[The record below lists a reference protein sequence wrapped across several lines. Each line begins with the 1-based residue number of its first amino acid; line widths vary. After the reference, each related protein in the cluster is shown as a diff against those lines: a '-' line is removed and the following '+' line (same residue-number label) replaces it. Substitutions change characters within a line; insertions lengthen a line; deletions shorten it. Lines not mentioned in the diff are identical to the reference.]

1 MTATASASSAGGVS
15 NGHTVVCK
23 GADQSVISKLRNN
36 LEQKE
41 IEKQKVLKNT
51 ANAVDEDPN
60 KSAEIARIRTKGELK
75 GFTPLPPVSVPPPS
89 LQPPAQT
96 LASQPSQSKPIE
108 LELPAKA
115 IIDVNKPTE
124 ILCKMEVESTTSA
137 FDLMDWGSTCNDFLK
152 QLQNGGGASTT
163 KKRTATKGPRRA
175 KLDDGHDTS
184 TSSKSSKD
192 TVVAPPPKPSAS
204 TSKTNDS
211 SSDDEDDNKPLHLL
225 RQQSLSENSKSQND
239 SEPKMNTPSKG
250 SPSSKASKI
259 AKEKQRDKR
268 EREKRL
274 LSLGS
279 SSSDG
284 SDSEHEAV
292 DDRRPA
298 KTSGSFSTPKR
309 KLKSLASQRTPRAS
323 LSNRDDEHSGDVTA
337 PGKKDK
343 MKAAQKKRGRRQSSS
358 DSDVVVQKPA
368 KKTKSKQLL
377 DDSSSNSSSSSGADI
392 DRDDDEGENTSD
404 MNNGPH
410 HDAEETI
417 PAHIVKKK
425 KSSPVANKVEETM
438 TRSKR
443 KRELETQIA
452 NSKVLRNDKMIKCV
466 APPSVDTK
474 STTTTT
480 PTKRQSKSTS
490 ESSAV
495 KGQQPQQQISA
506 SESSKSRTKKRTS
519 PAADSDN
526 DDSKSPNPK
535 RKSTRSSK
543 IQTSSSESEESALS
557 EAEPENVTERLRSR
571 KSKTSPAAL
580 ASSSAE
586 KPNGAKKDEKPLTR
600 RASKCT
606 PTKKA
611 VASAGA
617 IAPELDVSEESRFQP
632 GWEEEVYEFKRSL
645 KIPASLITVGRPSWH
660 RKSTS
665 LPDLDPQHSSDASES
680 FGSEINKKIRAKVS
694 EATSLASTPLKKRP
708 CGGSSSSKKVVVPI
722 AEQATTSDV
731 DSKTKSIIDVLHQ
744 RVFRPMARK
753 KMRQHSNQNEPKI
766 LPQTNEAELLPTPG
780 SKGNVFKSENVF
792 ETAVLKSRTRKEYRA
807 MKNQEIIR
815 EVFGGEDR
823 PASAPPAHFDV
834 AAAAVQVKQEP
845 KAETQ
850 QLTYDQQY
858 DQYLKQM
865 NIDYGERIRKLKG
878 STTAT
883 VTSTTASS
891 TAATPLLIPKIEKMD
906 EDSLLNPD
914 DDETQDTELNACF
927 DANKDALGER
937 VDTPSV
943 LSEVD
948 GATPT
953 SFKGV
958 LKSGKKARSNRHS
971 RRKGSSGKFALHFLF
986 SAVNKRLIRLI
997 SFCRFRLHS
1006 QEEKTIASEC
1016 GRYSNDGD
1024 KTSISGRQ
1032 LFGGERRRRYYTRNS
1047 QLGTE

>member
-1 MTATASASSAGGVS
+1 MATAAATATPTTIASSTSGVS
-15 NGHTVVCK
+15 NGNIVVCK

-51 ANAVDEDPN
+51 ASAVDDDQN
-60 KSAEIARIRTKGELK
+60 KSADIASIIAARIRTKGELK
-75 GFTPLPPVSVPPPS
+75 GFTPLPPVPAPPPS
-89 LQPPAQT
+89 SQPPAQ
-96 LASQPSQSKPIE
+96 APPSQPSQSKPSE
-108 LELPAKA
+108 VESSAKA
-115 IIDVNKPTE
+115 KIIDVVKSAE
-124 ILCKMEVESTTSA
+124 ILCKVEIEPTTSV

-152 QLQNGGGASTT
+152 QLQNGGGSSIT
-163 KKRTATKGPRRA
+163 KKRNATKGPRRV
-175 KLDDGHDTS
+175 KVDDGHETS
-184 TSSKSSKD
+184 TSSKE
-192 TVVAPPPKPSAS
+192 TPIAPPPKPSS

-239 SEPKMNTPSKG
+239 SEPKMKTPNKG
-250 SPSSKASKI
+250 SPPSKASKI

-274 LSLGS
+274 QSLGS
-279 SSSDG
+279 SSSDS
-284 SDSEHEAV
+284 SDSEHEAAG
-292 DDRRPA
+292 DKRPA
-298 KTSGSFSTPKR
+298 KTSGSSTTPKR
-309 KLKSLASQRTPRAS
+309 KPKSLALQRSPRAS
-323 LSNRDDEHSGDVTA
+323 LSNRDDEHSDDVAA

-343 MKAAQKKRGRRQSSS
+343 MKAAQKKRNRSQSSS

-377 DDSSSNSSSSSGADI
+377 DDSSSSSSSSSADN
-392 DRDDDEGENTSD
+392 DHDDDERGNTSGV
-404 MNNGPH
+404 NNDPH

-425 KSSPVANKVEETM
+425 KSLPVANKVEETM

-466 APPSVDTK
+466 APPSGDTK
-474 STTTTT
+474 STTTTTTT
-480 PTKRQSKSTS
+480 PTKRQSKATS
-490 ESSAV
+490 ESSTT
-495 KGQQPQQQISA
+495 KGQQPQQQMSA

-519 PAADSDN
+519 AAADSEN
-526 DDSKSPNPK
+526 DDSKSANPK
-535 RKSTRSSK
+535 RKSTRSLK

-571 KSKTSPAAL
+571 KSKTTAVAPATN
-580 ASSSAE
+580 SDE
-586 KPNGAKKDEKPLTR
+586 KANEAKKEPEKPLTR
-600 RASKCT
+600 RSSKCT

-611 VASAGA
+611 VALAA
-617 IAPELDVSEESRFQP
+617 ATATAPEIDVSEESRFQP

-680 FGSEINKKIRAKVS
+680 FGSEINKKIRAKVT
-694 EATSLASTPLKKRP
+694 EATPLSSTPLKKRP
-708 CGGSSSSKKVVVPI
+708 CGGSASKKVAAPI
-722 AEQATTSDV
+722 AEQATTGDI
-731 DSKTKSIIDVLHQ
+731 DSNPKSIIDVLHQ
-744 RVFRPMARK
+744 RVFRPVARK
-753 KMRQHSNQNEPKI
+753 KMRYHSNQNEPKI

-780 SKGNVFKSENVF
+780 SKGNVFKSDNVF

-834 AAAAVQVKQEP
+834 AAATVQVKQEP
-845 KAETQ
+845 EPETQ
-850 QLTYDQQY
+850 QLTFDQQY
-858 DQYLKQM
+858 DQYLEQM
-865 NIDYGERIRKLKG
+865 NIDYGEKIRKLKS
-878 STTAT
+878 STSAT
-883 VTSTTASS
+883 VTSTTATS
-891 TAATPLLIPKIEKMD
+891 TAAKPLLIPKLEKMD
-906 EDSLLNPD
+906 GDSLLNPD

-927 DANKDALGER
+927 DVNKDALGER

-971 RRKGSSGKFALHFLF
+971 RRKGSSGKFA
-986 SAVNKRLIRLI
+986 STSIPAVHMRLI
-997 SFCRFRLHS
+997 
-1006 QEEKTIASEC
+1006 
-1016 GRYSNDGD
+1016 
-1024 KTSISGRQ
+1024 
-1032 LFGGERRRRYYTRNS
+1032 
-1047 QLGTE
+1047 

>member
-1 MTATASASSAGGVS
+1 MPPKASTSSPGGIS
-15 NGHTVVCK
+15 NGHIVVCK

-51 ANAVDEDPN
+51 ASTADDDPN

-75 GFTPLPPVSVPPPS
+75 GFTPLPPVSAPPQS
-89 LQPPAQT
+89 SQPPAQT
-96 LASQPSQSKPIE
+96 PASQPSQLKPIE
-108 LELPAKA
+108 VELPSKT
-115 IIDVNKPTE
+115 IIDVNKSTE
-124 ILCKMEVESTTSA
+124 ILCKIEVESTTSA

-163 KKRTATKGPRRA
+163 KKRIATKGPRRA
-175 KLDDGHDTS
+175 KHDDGHETS
-184 TSSKSSKD
+184 TSSKE
-192 TVVAPPPKPSAS
+192 TVMSPPPKPSSTSAS
-204 TSKTNDS
+204 TSKTNES
-211 SSDDEDDNKPLHLL
+211 SSDDEEDNKPLHLL

-239 SEPKMNTPSKG
+239 SEPKMKTPTKG

-274 LSLGS
+274 LSMGS
-279 SSSDG
+279 SSSD
-284 SDSEHEAV
+284 SSESEHEAA
-292 DDRRPA
+292 DDKRA
-298 KTSGSFSTPKR
+298 AAASGSSTTPKR
-309 KLKSLASQRTPRAS
+309 KFKTLSSQRSPLGSR
-323 LSNRDDEHSGDVTA
+323 SNRDDEHSGDVTA

-343 MKAAQKKRGRRQSSS
+343 MKAAQKKRSRCQSSS

-368 KKTKSKQLL
+368 KKTKNKQLL
-377 DDSSSNSSSSSGADI
+377 EDSSSNSSTSSDGDN
-392 DRDDDEGENTSD
+392 DHDDDDGENTSD
-404 MNNGPH
+404 ANHGPH

-466 APPSVDTK
+466 APPSGDTK
-474 STTTTT
+474 STTT

-490 ESSAV
+490 ESSTA
-495 KGQQPQQQISA
+495 KGQPTQQQISA

-519 PAADSDN
+519 AAADS

-557 EAEPENVTERLRSR
+557 EAEPANVTERLRSR
-571 KSKTSPAAL
+571 KSKTSAAAPATNID
-580 ASSSAE
+580 E

-600 RASKCT
+600 RGSKCT

-611 VASAGA
+611 VATTRPM
-617 IAPELDVSEESRFQP
+617 APELDVSEESRFQP

-680 FGSEINKKIRAKVS
+680 FGSEINKKIRAKVT

-708 CGGSSSSKKVVVPI
+708 CAGSTSKKVAVPI
-722 AEQATTSDV
+722 AEQASTSDI
-731 DSKTKSIIDVLHQ
+731 DSKTKSIIDVLHS
-744 RVFRPMARK
+744 RVFRPLARK
-753 KMRQHSNQNEPKI
+753 KMRHHSNQNEPKI

-834 AAAAVQVKQEP
+834 AAAAVLVKQEP
-845 KAETQ
+845 EQETQ

-865 NIDYGERIRKLKG
+865 DIDYGERIRKLKG
-878 STTAT
+878 STAAT
-883 VTSTTASS
+883 VTSTTTTS
-891 TAATPLLIPKIEKMD
+891 TAAIPLLIPKIEKMD

-927 DANKDALGER
+927 DVNKDALGER

-971 RRKGSSGKFALHFLF
+971 RRKGSSGKFSSNSFQLF
-986 SAVNKRLIRLI
+986 NMRLMRLI

-1006 QEEKTIASEC
+1006 QEEETVANEC
-1016 GRYSNDGD
+1016 RRHSNDGD
-1024 KTSISGRQ
+1024 ETSIGGSE
-1032 LFGGERRRRYYTRNS
+1032 LFGGERRRRYHT
-1047 QLGTE
+1047 